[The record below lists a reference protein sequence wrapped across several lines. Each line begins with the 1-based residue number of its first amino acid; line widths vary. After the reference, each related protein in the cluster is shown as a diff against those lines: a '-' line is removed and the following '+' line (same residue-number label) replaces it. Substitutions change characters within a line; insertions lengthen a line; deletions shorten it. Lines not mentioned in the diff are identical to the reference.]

1 MVAVCIVQYKMS
13 FSVVILFLFSYSIK
27 SSISMV
33 VHSISLNKLFNM
45 LWSVFNMIGHIS
57 SIEPTTPVIQA
68 YVCVHL
74 TNVLIDNVSL
84 KRTIYCYIWGII
96 FTCSTY
102 YRVML
107 LFVNVFHII
116 AFDLYLEKKH
126 FDMFVLPLV

>member
-1 MVAVCIVQYKMS
+1 
-13 FSVVILFLFSYSIK
+13 
-27 SSISMV
+27 
-33 VHSISLNKLFNM
+33 
-45 LWSVFNMIGHIS
+45 MIGHIS

>member
-1 MVAVCIVQYKMS
+1 VVAVCIVQYKMS